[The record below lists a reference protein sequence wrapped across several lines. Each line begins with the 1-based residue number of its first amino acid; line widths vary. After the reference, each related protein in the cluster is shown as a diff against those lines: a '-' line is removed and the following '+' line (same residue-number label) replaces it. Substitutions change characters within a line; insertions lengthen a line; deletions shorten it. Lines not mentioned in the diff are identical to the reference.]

1 MKTYWRTQHDFLQK
15 RNKQIKPQV
24 GQVWKGAYDSGWF
37 NGDAYEIIHV
47 AKDGGFVPSLI
58 EMVIIA
64 ASITDGRLNAGIG
77 FSITLLELSKEA
89 PVGVPGMSEVA
100 A

>member
-1 MKTYWRTQHDFLQK
+1 MIFCKK

-47 AKDGGFVPSLI
+47 AKDGRFCALLDRNGDYCSFYH
-58 EMVIIA
+58 
-64 ASITDGRLNAGIG
+64 DGRLNAGIG

-89 PVGVPGMSEVA
+89 PVGVSGMSEVA